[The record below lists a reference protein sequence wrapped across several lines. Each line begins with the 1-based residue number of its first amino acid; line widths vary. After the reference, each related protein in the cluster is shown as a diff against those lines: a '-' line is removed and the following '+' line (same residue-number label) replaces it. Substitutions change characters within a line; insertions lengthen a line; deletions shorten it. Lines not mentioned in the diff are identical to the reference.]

1 MNAPGPPWWPERTRS
16 VVEAPD
22 EGQDLVLVGAAA
34 IVGAGALMVLLR
46 TRALARLVGQELE

>member
-1 MNAPGPPWWPERTRS
+1 MVARADTFGG
-16 VVEAPD
+16 EAPD